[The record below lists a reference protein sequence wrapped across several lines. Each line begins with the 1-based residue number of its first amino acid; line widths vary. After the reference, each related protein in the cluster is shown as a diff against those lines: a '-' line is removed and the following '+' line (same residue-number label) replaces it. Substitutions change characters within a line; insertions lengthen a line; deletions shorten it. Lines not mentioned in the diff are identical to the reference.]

1 MAKVIVDT
9 SFLSCV
15 IKTGL
20 LDRTLDIIGE
30 SKIFITE
37 MVKNELEQSRIYEES
52 KDLIGP
58 DGPII
63 VLEYEVEVGNAQHDL
78 SFLGNGEVSC
88 ICYCLEKDARILV
101 DDREA
106 RDKARELGIK
116 TLTIPD
122 LLLLG
127 KRRGKIE
134 KEEMISIIET
144 LKKEDNYLFSEDVK
158 EKLLEY
164 S

>member
-78 SFLGNGEVSC
+78 SFLGNGEASC
-88 ICYCLEKDARILV
+88 ICYCLEKDARMLV